1 MAAIRRPWRRWR
13 RCTDLPW
20 LGMVWV
26 PPAHKMV
33 IGIWDGLWHILW
45 AGGTQTIPS
54 HGRSVQRR
62 QRRQG
67 RRIEAM
73 AARNYQKLPEGQGVP
88 FFAGRG
94 SIGSRTVLMK
104 WLSTEVNCAVSISEV
119 LGTGRQPAGFSQP
132 DEECLGLR
140 KSAARD
146 V

>member
-1 MAAIRRPWRRWR
+1 
-13 RCTDLPW
+13 
-20 LGMVWV
+20 
-26 PPAHKMV
+26 
-33 IGIWDGLWHILW
+33 
-45 AGGTQTIPS
+45 
-54 HGRSVQRR
+54 
-62 QRRQG
+62 
-67 RRIEAM
+67 M